1 MNLETKRRFAYLPLF
16 ASILALALLSAMPV
30 SAHHGSAAFD
40 VGKKL
45 TFSNAT
51 VTQWVWANPHCF
63 LKFDAKD
70 DSGNVVHWTAETS
83 NPPDMMNRGWSRTSF
98 KPGDEIT
105 VTIEPVKNGAPIGR
119 VLDVV
124 LPNGKTLSTN
134 SAPPPKGAD
143 H

>member
-1 MNLETKRRFAYLPLF
+1 MNLGTKDRFARWTLF
-16 ASILALALLSAMPV
+16 AGTWALALFISTTV
-30 SAHHGSAAFD
+30 SAHHGSASFD

-45 TFSNAT
+45 KFNAT

-63 LKFDAKD
+63 LKFDVKD

-98 KPGDEIT
+98 MPGDQIT
-105 VTIEPVKNGAPIGR
+105 VTVEPVKNGSPIGR